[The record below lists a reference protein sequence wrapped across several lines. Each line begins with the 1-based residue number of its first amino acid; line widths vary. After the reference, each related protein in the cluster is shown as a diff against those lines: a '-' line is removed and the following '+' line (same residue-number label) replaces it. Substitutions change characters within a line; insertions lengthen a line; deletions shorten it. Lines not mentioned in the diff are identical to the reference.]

1 MKSMSQSPKNKR
13 VFDTLSLQLSY
24 GHDFPI
30 EDVWNTDNAI
40 ARLLVPRLQT
50 FKAFDKHGYPLNMGD
65 MWKWNNTIQKM
76 IDAFELMK
84 YAHTMHDKEDNKTM
98 NRVLTSSIGIFSI
111 YGIKSM
117 I

>member
-1 MKSMSQSPKNKR
+1 
-13 VFDTLSLQLSY
+13 
-24 GHDFPI
+24 
-30 EDVWNTDNAI
+30 
-40 ARLLVPRLQT
+40 
-50 FKAFDKHGYPLNMGD
+50 MGD
-65 MWKWNNTIQKM
+65 TWKWNDTIQKM

>member
-65 MWKWNNTIQKM
+65 MWKWNNTI
-76 IDAFELMK
+76 
-84 YAHTMHDKEDNKTM
+84 HDKEDNKTIEQGLDFFHR
-98 NRVLTSSIGIFSI
+98 NFQYLWD
-111 YGIKSM
+111 
-117 I
+117 

>member
-13 VFDTLSLQLSY
+13 VFDTLSLQLSH

-40 ARLLVPRLQT
+40 ARLLVPRLQA
-50 FKAFDKHGYPLNMGD
+50 FKAFDK
-65 MWKWNNTIQKM
+65 
-76 IDAFELMK
+76 LMK

>member
-13 VFDTLSLQLSY
+13 VFDTLSLQLSH

-30 EDVWNTDNAI
+30 EDIWNTDNAI
-40 ARLLVPRLQT
+40 ARLLVPRLQA
-50 FKAFDKHGYPLNMGD
+50 FKAFDKYGYPPNMGD

-84 YAHTMHDKEDNKTM
+84 YVHTMHDKEDNKTIEEGTEKPLKFFY
-98 NRVLTSSIGIFSI
+98 V
-111 YGIKSM
+111 
-117 I
+117 